1 MLGDSSQ
8 LLKALHEV
16 LEDETFQFNSRVAKE
31 AREAAVLLL
40 DWIRKA
46 ENQPVVTK
54 FLQQMQSRFEESLQF
69 LNPSS
74 INRDRLWQKFFILR
88 SSKQFA
94 ATWKGFLSAAQVT
107 PTPTLYQQLTTLMF
121 REQIN
126 KKVTTARESSEDTIH
141 PLTDNERNALRYTAG
156 YICRH
161 LRKQLERSNH
171 ALKEELVLCLMDL
184 TTQKDPDAS
193 NTDEEWT
200 LQVDRGGLWY
210 VKNTT
215 NLLFVAIEEEI
226 RKYLKCLKTGSCHK
240 LTIIKNVVASE
251 EVEFYWIIAQ
261 ADFDV
266 GDEDT
271 YQILL
276 HKIVELYLTVR
287 GYSYCSN
294 LIEKY
299 KQSTSKGTKRAKA
312 FRRELHDDDM

>member
-1 MLGDSSQ
+1 MIGYSNQ
-8 LLKALHEV
+8 LVKALNEV
-16 LEDETFQFNSRVAKE
+16 LKDETFKFNSKVAKE

-40 DWIRKA
+40 DWIKKA
-46 ENQPVVTK
+46 ENLPVVTK
-54 FLQQMQSRFEESLQF
+54 FLQEIQNQFEESLQH
-69 LNPSS
+69 LNPAS

-88 SSKQFA
+88 SSEQFA
-94 ATWKGFLSAAQVT
+94 VIWEDLFSAAQVT
-107 PTPTLYQQLTTLMF
+107 PTSTLYQQLTTLMF
-121 REQIN
+121 REQVC

-161 LRKQLERSNH
+161 LREQLERGNH
-171 ALKEELVLCLMDL
+171 ELKEELVLCLMDL
-184 TTQKDPDAS
+184 TTQKNPDAC
-193 NTDEEWT
+193 NTHEEWT

-226 RKYLKCLKTGSCHK
+226 RKSLRCLKSGTHHK
-240 LTIIKNVVASE
+240 STIIKNVVASE
-251 EVEFYWIIAQ
+251 EVEFYWLIAQ

-276 HKIVELYLTVR
+276 CKIVELYLTVR
-287 GYSYCSN
+287 GYSYSSN
-294 LIEKY
+294 LVEKC

-312 FRRELHDDDM
+312 FRREIHDNDK